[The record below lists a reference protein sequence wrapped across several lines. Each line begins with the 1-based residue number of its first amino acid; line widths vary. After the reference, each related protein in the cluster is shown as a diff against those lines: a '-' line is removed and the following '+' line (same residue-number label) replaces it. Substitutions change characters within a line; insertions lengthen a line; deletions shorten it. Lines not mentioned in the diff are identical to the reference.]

1 MEYIEKFREQQHY
14 NLTNLIDDFRIE
26 ASVTSFHTMVCDTKE
41 TIMNIIYGGHKKGYM
56 RSLNFVTIWRT
67 TIHEVEL
74 LLMIVKVIF
83 IYHLLHI
90 GFVCEWILEFGK
102 LCETRCN
109 FFLPINILSIFL
121 ALLVLCY
128 KLHKLYFLLPLL
140 SSIMRMHRPRHCICD
155 IWKCLQV
162 NALSL

>member
-1 MEYIEKFREQQHY
+1 MGYKLYSLSFLAMEYIEKFREQQHY

-90 GFVCEWILEFGK
+90 GFVCEWILTFYSYFIVIISHILISGIIKWYMSNIDEVFGFV
-102 LCETRCN
+102 L
-109 FFLPINILSIFL
+109 FLSVHGFPSL
-121 ALLVLCY
+121 AW
-128 KLHKLYFLLPLL
+128 P
-140 SSIMRMHRPRHCICD
+140 
-155 IWKCLQV
+155 WQT
-162 NALSL
+162 